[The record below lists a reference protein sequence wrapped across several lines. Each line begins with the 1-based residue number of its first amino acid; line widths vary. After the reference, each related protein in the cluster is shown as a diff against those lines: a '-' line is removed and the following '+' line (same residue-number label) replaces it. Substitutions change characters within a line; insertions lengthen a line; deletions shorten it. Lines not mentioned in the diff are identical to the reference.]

1 MSRLETGSRDRIVD
15 ATVTLLRRGGLAAS
29 GVNQVVVEGNAP
41 KGSLYHYFPNGK
53 VQMVSEALERYC
65 VAVSQKLRAA
75 LQGEDPPARRIR
87 RLFRGLA
94 KDMSADGFRSSC
106 AVGAVTLDL
115 GADDEALRSAC
126 EAALATWV
134 AVIEDCLQDL
144 PRAQRKPA
152 ALFLVTLLEGAQLTA
167 RAQRSDAA
175 ITAAEHAFL
184 TYVEAVSHAR

>member
-15 ATVTLLRRGGLAAS
+15 ATVSLLRRGGLAAS

-75 LQGEDPPARRIR
+75 LQGEDPPAKRIR

-94 KDMSADGFRSSC
+94 KDMSADGFQSSC

-115 GADDEALRSAC
+115 SGDDEALRASC

-134 AVIEDCLQDL
+134 TVIEDCFQDL

-167 RAQRSDAA
+167 RAQRSAAA
-175 ITAAEHAFL
+175 ITTAEHAFL
-184 TYVEAVSHAR
+184 TYFEAVSQAG